1 MNGGTTALIAGLA
14 AMGIGPGNEVIIP
27 SYTFMATAIAVL
39 AVGAIPVLAEIDET
53 MTIDPEDVERKLTP
67 ETKAVIPVHMC
78 GFPSNMEAIMELSKK
93 HGFKVLEDACQ
104 ADGGSFRGKHLG
116 TWGHAGAFSF
126 NDFKIITAGEGGAL
140 VTNDYNLY
148 ERALIYH
155 DGGAAFRPFAGELKT
170 PVFTGSQFRAN
181 EIMGAILRVQLR
193 RLPGILEDLRAVKRE
208 FVAHFRERMIPSN
221 DLEGDC
227 GTTVGFSF
235 ATEEE
240 ARSFATSP
248 GVEGWLPIDS
258 DKHVFINWDPILQKR
273 GAHHE
278 ALNPYRF
285 PENQGLRMDYSK
297 DMCPRTLE
305 ILRRTVYINLN
316 PDWTEEELKMRIDS
330 CQQALNS

>member
-1 MNGGTTALIAGLA
+1 
-14 AMGIGPGNEVIIP
+14 
-27 SYTFMATAIAVL
+27 
-39 AVGAIPVLAEIDET
+39 
-53 MTIDPEDVERKLTP
+53 
-67 ETKAVIPVHMC
+67 
-78 GFPSNMEAIMELSKK
+78 
-93 HGFKVLEDACQ
+93 
-104 ADGGSFRGKHLG
+104 
-116 TWGHAGAFSF
+116 
-126 NDFKIITAGEGGAL
+126 
-140 VTNDYNLY
+140 
-148 ERALIYH
+148 
-155 DGGAAFRPFAGELKT
+155 
-170 PVFTGSQFRAN
+170 
-181 EIMGAILRVQLR
+181 MGAILRVQLR